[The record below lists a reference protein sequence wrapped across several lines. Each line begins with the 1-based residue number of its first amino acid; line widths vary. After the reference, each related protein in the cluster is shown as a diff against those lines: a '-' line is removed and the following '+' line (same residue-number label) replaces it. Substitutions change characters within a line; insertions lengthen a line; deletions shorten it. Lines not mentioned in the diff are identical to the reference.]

1 MAATYKKQ
9 DKAVLISLC
18 EQRGLDG
25 TDKTKEMLIRALVED
40 DAKHQRHVVPEPG
53 TYTAH
58 GDQAMDMAPELAD
71 PEGASSSSSRSGVD
85 SCLPLILQQMSE
97 CDPQMRMQLIL
108 QERQAEREFAERQA
122 EREAAERQAERQAE
136 REYQLELARLQLH
149 TFTPQNRESRD
160 TITTFKPRLEHFPV
174 MEKDGDLDTFLR
186 GFEKACR
193 QYQLPSEQWARY
205 LTPGLKGKALEVFAA
220 LPLDQDG
227 DYDAI
232 KQALIRKYNL
242 TPEVYRK
249 RFRTLQRGPNDSYS
263 DVVDGLRINLQQW
276 IRGFS
281 ITTFEGLED
290 LIIKDQLLHICPVE
304 VRQFVLDREP
314 KDAAQAAHIADAYL
328 ANREPAVRKPSI
340 ANWKGGK
347 PTTNTFSFANRP
359 SGGPGPVPPTRPAFD
374 SRRCFV
380 CNKLGHLSTT
390 CPEKKKNAPL
400 PKPPGSSPAVLCVGG
415 IQGKPSDNLQS
426 VTVGNTVTVGLRDTG
441 AEMTLVRPELVSME
455 DIIPG
460 KTLTV
465 TGIGGV
471 HPALP
476 MARVYLDWGTGRGL
490 KEVGV
495 SENIPTNVL
504 LGTDLGRLVS
514 QYVASDVA
522 DDPASSVEMCDVD
535 DKVICSPLDLSEP
548 CHVEL
553 SNDVNVLCDH
563 VEPCNAILL
572 GDATKVIGNS
582 HITSDALEICP
593 DNGNMVYTQID
604 PQTLVSQKRTYISAV
619 TRSQNSHNLDICL
632 PANSPESATEEP
644 SEAVAFTSLLATQ
657 SQEFQAALHDDA
669 SLDKLRDLAG
679 KTPDESDKER
689 IFWDQ
694 GRLYRETIPCDH
706 QQAWLTEQQLIV
718 PHQFRE
724 QLMRVAHEIPLAGH
738 LGVQKTKARLAHNF
752 YWPKMGTDIANY
764 CGGA

>member
-40 DAKHQRHVVPEPG
+40 DAKHHRHVVPEPG

-71 PEGASSSSSRSGVD
+71 PEGTSSSSSRSGMD

-108 QERQAEREFAERQA
+108 QERPAEREFAERQA

-149 TFTPQNRESRD
+149 TSTPPNRESRD

-400 PKPPGSSPAVLCVGG
+400 PKPLGSSPAVLCVGG

-548 CHVEL
+548 CHVEV

-572 GDATKVIGNS
+572 GDATKLIGNS
-582 HITSDALEICP
+582 HITSNALEICP
-593 DNGNMVYTQID
+593 DNGNMVYTQND

-644 SEAVAFTSLLATQ
+644 SEAVAFTFPPSHP
-657 SQEFQAALHDDA
+657 EP
-669 SLDKLRDLAG
+669 RV
-679 KTPDESDKER
+679 P
-689 IFWDQ
+689 
-694 GRLYRETIPCDH
+694 GRFT
-706 QQAWLTEQQLIV
+706 
-718 PHQFRE
+718 
-724 QLMRVAHEIPLAGH
+724 
-738 LGVQKTKARLAHNF
+738 
-752 YWPKMGTDIANY
+752 
-764 CGGA
+764 

>member
-1 MAATYKKQ
+1 
-9 DKAVLISLC
+9 
-18 EQRGLDG
+18 
-25 TDKTKEMLIRALVED
+25 
-40 DAKHQRHVVPEPG
+40 
-53 TYTAH
+53 
-58 GDQAMDMAPELAD
+58 MD
-71 PEGASSSSSRSGVD
+71 
-85 SCLPLILQQMSE
+85 
-97 CDPQMRMQLIL
+97 
-108 QERQAEREFAERQA
+108 
-122 EREAAERQAERQAE
+122 
-136 REYQLELARLQLH
+136 
-149 TFTPQNRESRD
+149 
-160 TITTFKPRLEHFPV
+160 
-174 MEKDGDLDTFLR
+174 KDGDLDTFLR

-205 LTPGLKGKALEVFAA
+205 LTPWLRGKALEVFAA

-232 KQALIRKYNL
+232 KQALMRKYNL

-249 RFRTLQRGPNDSYS
+249 RFRTLQHGPNDSYS

-281 ITTFEGLED
+281 ITTFEGLKD
-290 LIIKDQLLHICPVE
+290 LIIKVQLLHICPVE

-314 KDAAQAAHIADAYL
+314 KDAAQAAYIADAYV
-328 ANREPAVRKPSI
+328 ANREPAVQKPSI

-347 PTTNTFSFANRP
+347 PTANAIYFP
-359 SGGPGPVPPTRPAFD
+359 TDPQGVPALFPPTRPAFA

-400 PKPPGSSPAVLCVGG
+400 PKPPGSAPAVLCVGG
-415 IQGKPSDNLQS
+415 IEGKPS
-426 VTVGNTVTVGLRDTG
+426 GNTVTVGLRDTG
-441 AEMTLVRPELVSME
+441 AEMTLVRPKLVPSE

-476 MARVYLDWGTGRGL
+476 MARVYLDWGTVRGL

-504 LGTDLGRLVS
+504 LGTDLARLVS
-514 QYVASDVA
+514 QYVASDVS
-522 DDPASSVEMCDVD
+522 DDPPSSVEMCDVD

-553 SNDVNVLCDH
+553 SNDVNVLCDY
-563 VEPCNAILL
+563 VEPCTAILL
-572 GDATKVIGNS
+572 GDATTVISNS

-593 DNGNMVYTQID
+593 DNGNMIYTQSD
-604 PQTLVSQKRTYISAV
+604 SQTLVSQKRTYISVV

-644 SEAVAFTSLLATQ
+644 SEAVTFTSLLATQ
-657 SQEFQAALHDDA
+657 SQEFQAALPDDA
-669 SLDKLRDLAG
+669 SLGKLRDLAG

-694 GRLYRETIPCDH
+694 GRLYRETITCDH
-706 QQAWLTEQQLIV
+706 QQAIFKRAT
-718 PHQFRE
+718 
-724 QLMRVAHEIPLAGH
+724 AHSTPP
-738 LGVQKTKARLAHNF
+738 VS
-752 YWPKMGTDIANY
+752 
-764 CGGA
+764 